1 VVFLPLVATPLFHIA
16 LLRPKIPQNTGNIG
30 RLTLAL
36 GGRLHLVGPLGF
48 RTDDRA
54 LRRAGL
60 DYWPHLDW
68 RRHADLAE
76 LERALGPDA
85 QIFAFTTRAARSYT
99 EASYRPGDC
108 LLFGDEVSG
117 LPQEVVDRAG
127 ARAVRIPLRGPQV
140 RSLNLANA
148 AAIAASELVRQLGHP
163 DAVAPRPA
171 AAPEVPCRST

>member
-1 VVFLPLVATPLFHIA
+1 MDAPLFHIA

-48 RTDDRA
+48 RTDERA

-68 RRHADLAE
+68 RRHDDLEGLQAA
-76 LERALGPDA
+76 LPDSARTFALSTRAERA
-85 QIFAFTTRAARSYT
+85 YT
-99 EASYRPGDC
+99 DVAYAPGDC
-108 LLFGDEVSG
+108 FLLGDEEVG
-117 LPQEVVDRAG
+117 LPDEVLEQVGPGRCL
-127 ARAVRIPLRGPQV
+127 RIPLRSPLV

-163 DAVAPRPA
+163 DAVPPRRPPPVGAP
-171 AAPEVPCRST
+171 CKQS